1 MTIGTYNLWY
11 IIVFET
17 KITYFTQFVHIH
29 SYDDKKYA
37 NIHIW
42 NCRDETQFSTPIL
55 NVFKTMYILYNIL
68 IDIYHCSDC
77 LLLLYYNKNETEFLA
92 PQWKII

>member
-1 MTIGTYNLWY
+1 MLIFTYE
-11 IIVFET
+11 IVKMKLEFL
-17 KITYFTQFVHIH
+17 
-29 SYDDKKYA
+29 
-37 NIHIW
+37 
-42 NCRDETQFSTPIL
+42 TPKL
-55 NVFKTMYILYNIL
+55 NVFKSMYILYNIL

>member
-1 MTIGTYNLWY
+1 
-11 IIVFET
+11 
-17 KITYFTQFVHIH
+17 
-29 SYDDKKYA
+29 
-37 NIHIW
+37 
-42 NCRDETQFSTPIL
+42 
-55 NVFKTMYILYNIL
+55 MYILYNIL